1 MWALPTSKTIM
12 AVALDLR
19 RCFIWLGT
27 ATNHTDC
34 HFQVSS
40 ESGLGCEGYKVD
52 VPNLDTFLFAPT
64 STLNM

>member
-1 MWALPTSKTIM
+1 M
-12 AVALDLR
+12 
-19 RCFIWLGT
+19 WLGT

-40 ESGLGCEGYKVD
+40 ESGLGCRGYKVD